1 MSGDGC
7 SSACQVEPGYT
18 WVHPSG
24 GEDICTTSYTR
35 PVVTSS
41 SIDIVQSQILILFDQ
56 TILSQIIDDNDISI
70 SITGP
75 NLPYS
80 VSWIAS
86 FDKNQLIVSFSSTPI
101 IVGGNGETV
110 TLTLVK
116 ADTFKSEHLIPILS
130 SKVISFVLPKTEP
143 SKGTQSSGAGA
154 SYTFMIT
161 ILISIGVSILTG
173 GSMELMWGLTNT
185 LQIIFLYRMLNL
197 GFSSD
202 YFIVHSLFPLKN
214 LYYYL

>member
-1 MSGDGC
+1 M
-7 SSACQVEPGYT
+7 
-18 WVHPSG
+18 
-24 GEDICTTSYTR
+24 
-35 PVVTSS
+35 
-41 SIDIVQSQILILFDQ
+41 
-56 TILSQIIDDNDISI
+56 LSQVIDDNDISI

-80 VSWIAS
+80 VSWLAS

-110 TLTLVK
+110 MLTLVK
-116 ADTFKSEHLIPILS
+116 ADKFKSEHLIPMLS

-202 YFIVHSLFPLKN
+202 LQAVFSFMRYSNFDNPVTDYIKKFAINGLSLIQSTVSSQFSAVGFSSSDFLSNSLDK
-214 LYYYL
+214 LVYILFLILFA